1 MSVFIVWI
9 IYYWSLF
16 HSPSACD
23 GNFTNS
29 SGLMFSPRYPG
40 YYPPLIRCRWLIKV
54 SSERTIKLRFLEFQ
68 LEDHPSCYNDY
79 IEVYDGGTSRTLL
92 GRYCGQ
98 RFPEFLQSSSNVM
111 EIIFVSDEKITR
123 AGLKLYYTSEKGKW
137 CIKFMTAENAL

>member
-98 RFPEFLQSSSNVM
+98 RFPEFLQSSSNIM

-137 CIKFMTAENAL
+137 CIKFMIAENAL